1 MDDST
6 PISSL
11 NSDSR
16 DSRDDNK
23 FVNKLM
29 DKYVALE
36 KNEQMDVANML
47 MPRPQPG
54 GEMMDELPPLDRNQ
68 RNMEE
73 KFENRDL
80 NKDIFQLNAQDP
92 ILMRQFEQELQNS
105 RNFIKSQNMLDA
117 PEGNDEDDYDEY
129 EEMEYEEPL
138 WRKILN
144 EVRIPFVIIFYIFIS
159 FHINIGF
166 DKILCRYPLLG
177 NQHNQCY
184 WTGTLLKAVMVGML
198 SYVTLRYIKI

>member
-11 NSDSR
+11 HGDDRNSG
-16 DSRDDNK
+16 DDNK

-36 KNEQMDVANML
+36 KNEQMDMANML

-54 GEMMDELPPLDRNQ
+54 GEMSELPPLDRNQ
-68 RNMEE
+68 RDMEE

-80 NKDIFQLNAQDP
+80 NKDLFQLNAQDP

-105 RNFIKSQNMLDA
+105 RNYIKGQNMMEA
-117 PEGNDEDDYDEY
+117 PEMNEDDYDEY

-144 EVRIPFVIIFYIFIS
+144 EVRIPIVIVIYIFLF

-166 DKILCRYPLLG
+166 DKLLCRYPFFG

-184 WTGTLLKAVMVGML
+184 WTGTLLKAVFVGIF
-198 SYVTLRYIKI
+198 SYITLRYIKI